1 MFKRCD
7 STEPGFCCTGWAPP
21 SCRAGAPP
29 KEPKPPYE
37 LFFSAAPDSAVLPCD
52 HAEPDLCGGALSC
65 ERCDHDEPDLCGGG
79 ALSCERCDHD
89 DPERWGGAGGGEDAD
104 DERLPNEPNDEFL
117 DDVDRLLL
125 VGLDFWEE
133 NPLLNELE
141 LELEREL
148 ELDDGFAA
156 AVTVVAAGSSR
167 ASSNII

>member
-37 LFFSAAPDSAVLPCD
+37 PFFSALPDSALLPCD
-52 HAEPDLCGGALSC
+52 HA
-65 ERCDHDEPDLCGGG
+65 EPDLCGGG

-89 DPERWGGAGGGEDAD
+89 DPERCGGGGEAD
-104 DERLPNEPNDEFL
+104 DERLPNEPNDELF

-141 LELEREL
+141 LELDREL

>member
-7 STEPGFCCTGWAPP
+7 STESDFCCAPL

-29 KEPKPPYE
+29 KEPKPPNDP
-37 LFFSAAPDSAVLPCD
+37 FFSALPDSALPPCD
-52 HAEPDLCGGALSC
+52 QAEPDFC
-65 ERCDHDEPDLCGGG
+65 
-79 ALSCERCDHD
+79 
-89 DPERWGGAGGGEDAD
+89 GAGSE
-104 DERLPNEPNDEFL
+104 ERLPKEPNDVFF

-141 LELEREL
+141 PELDREL

-156 AVTVVAAGSSR
+156 AVTVVAAGSSS
-167 ASSNII
+167 ASSNMIWVDFIFRRPG

>member
-37 LFFSAAPDSAVLPCD
+37 LFFSALPDSALLPCD
-52 HAEPDLCGGALSC
+52 HAEPDLCGAGAALSC
-65 ERCDHDEPDLCGGG
+65 ERCDHDDPDRCGGG

-89 DPERWGGAGGGEDAD
+89 DPERCGGGGGVA
-104 DERLPNEPNDEFL
+104 DERLPNEPNDELF

-141 LELEREL
+141 LELDREL
-148 ELDDGFAA
+148 ELEDGFAA